1 METTTTIHYPEL
13 DSAIIDSIPAEAQS
27 ATSPISGTEYRNAVA
42 CLYGISELS
51 PRIAHQMM
59 RKIIGVYRSLAAI
72 AEIEN

>member
-1 METTTTIHYPEL
+1 MDTTIHYPEL
-13 DSAIIDSIPAEAQS
+13 DSATTDCIPAEAQS
-27 ATSPISGTEYRNAVA
+27 AASTVSGAEYRNAVA